1 MELTGAVHGDA
12 IGVAAPGHARLDL
25 AGDFVEGVVPADRRE
40 VVLKGRAEQGLAQ
53 AAWGQGFADG
63 GALDADLAKAGGV
76 FAVAAGGPHRVA
88 LGIPFHGLTL
98 HGRRQKLQATTHAA
112 VGALAAHAAG

>member
-12 IGVAAPGHARLDL
+12 IGVAALGHARLDL

-40 VVLKGRAEQGLAQ
+40 VVFKSRAEQGLAQ
-53 AAWGQGFADG
+53 ATWGQGFADG

-88 LGIPFHGLTL
+88 LSITLHGLTL
-98 HGRRQKLQATTHAA
+98 HGRRQELKATTHAA
-112 VGALAAHAAG
+112 VGALAEHTAG